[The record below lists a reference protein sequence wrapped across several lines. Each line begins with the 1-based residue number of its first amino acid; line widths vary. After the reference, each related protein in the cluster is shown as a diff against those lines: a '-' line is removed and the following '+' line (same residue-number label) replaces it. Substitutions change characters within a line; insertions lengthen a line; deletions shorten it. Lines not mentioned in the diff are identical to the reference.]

1 MNMRMPFS
9 VEELEILQA
18 LTGVDIN
25 PQETEEFITEYNNLM
40 GWLDKIK
47 VLDVSDVIP
56 TTNGLRI
63 SNNAFR
69 EDIIEDSFSVEEAL
83 MNAPEADGNAFIVP
97 SIY

>member
-1 MNMRMPFS
+1 MSMRKHFS
-9 VEELEILQA
+9 AEELEILQA

-25 PQETEEFITEYNNLM
+25 PKETEEFIAEYNNLM

-47 VLDVSDVIP
+47 DLDVKDVIP

-63 SNNAFR
+63 LNNAFR

-83 MNAPEADGNAFIVP
+83 MNAPEADGNVFIVP

>member
-1 MNMRMPFS
+1 MSMRKPFS
-9 VEELEILQA
+9 AEELEILQA

-25 PQETEEFITEYNNLM
+25 PKETEEFIAEYNNLM

-47 VLDVSDVIP
+47 DLDVKDVIP

-63 SNNAFR
+63 LNNAFR

-83 MNAPEADGNAFIVP
+83 MNAPEADGNVFIVP

>member
-1 MNMRMPFS
+1 MSMRMPFS

-25 PQETEEFITEYNNLM
+25 PQETKEFIAEYNNLM

-47 VLDVSDVIP
+47 DLDVKDVIP

-63 SNNAFR
+63 LNNAFR

-83 MNAPEADGNAFIVP
+83 MNAPEADGNVFIVP